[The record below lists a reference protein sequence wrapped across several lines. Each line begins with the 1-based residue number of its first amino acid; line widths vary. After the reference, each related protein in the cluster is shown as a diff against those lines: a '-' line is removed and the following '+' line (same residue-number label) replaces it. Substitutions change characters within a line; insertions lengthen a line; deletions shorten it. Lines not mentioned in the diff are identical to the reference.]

1 MSTVKSICT
10 PRYAGWL
17 QSTNNITQ
25 QFLAIGGRHDFVSLA
40 GGLPASELYPIDA
53 MRDAMDRAL
62 TRWKSHALEYGPVEG
77 FPALREAIARRVSR
91 MTGQSFA
98 VENILITTGAMQG
111 LDLLGKVLI
120 DLGDLVV
127 ALFPTYLGALDAWR
141 ARQPVYEK
149 LTWDFDR
156 PGFAE
161 ALRRAKFA
169 YCVPN
174 YSNPTGL
181 LVPTATRQR
190 FLHEILEA
198 GTLLVE
204 DDPYLPLQLDGSPG
218 PSILALHAAAA
229 GSPYCGPVVYLG
241 TLSKSVVPGL
251 RVGWVVADP
260 GLVQTLAIAK
270 QSSDISSSMLTH
282 ALALEFVDSTFEE
295 LHAPKVVAVYR
306 ERRNA
311 LLHSAEE
318 HLSPWFEWDT
328 PPGGMFVWMRAKTGP
343 EVPAINTNDLYH
355 YAVDEKV
362 AFVPSSV
369 FDFEGQLT
377 TAMRVNFTRSSPEV
391 IAEGVRRLR
400 RAVER
405 YLTSNSGSPP
415 EHLRKSL

>member
-127 ALFPTYLGALDAWR
+127 AQFPTYLGALDAWR

-156 PGFAE
+156 PGFRRGAQ
-161 ALRRAKFA
+161 ARQVRLLRAQLLQSDRPAGAHGDATAFFA
-169 YCVPN
+169 
-174 YSNPTGL
+174 
-181 LVPTATRQR
+181 
-190 FLHEILEA
+190 
-198 GTLLVE
+198 
-204 DDPYLPLQLDGSPG
+204 
-218 PSILALHAAAA
+218 
-229 GSPYCGPVVYLG
+229 
-241 TLSKSVVPGL
+241 
-251 RVGWVVADP
+251 
-260 GLVQTLAIAK
+260 
-270 QSSDISSSMLTH
+270 
-282 ALALEFVDSTFEE
+282 
-295 LHAPKVVAVYR
+295 
-306 ERRNA
+306 
-311 LLHSAEE
+311 
-318 HLSPWFEWDT
+318 
-328 PPGGMFVWMRAKTGP
+328 
-343 EVPAINTNDLYH
+343 
-355 YAVDEKV
+355 
-362 AFVPSSV
+362 
-369 FDFEGQLT
+369 
-377 TAMRVNFTRSSPEV
+377 
-391 IAEGVRRLR
+391 
-400 RAVER
+400 
-405 YLTSNSGSPP
+405 
-415 EHLRKSL
+415 